1 MPEADS
7 QGLCVSRLDVAMSDG
22 STPCPMKVA
31 TYNVKAYIRSL
42 HIHAHSVLSD
52 YF

>member
-31 TYNVKAYIRSL
+31 TYNVKACIRSL
-42 HIHAHSVLSD
+42 HIDAHPDVTA